1 MIRLIPHS
9 FLLGLRN
16 CREDVAERGR
26 GQTDMH
32 AGRAKTE
39 LTSTRLSRKWVAA
52 GLLVFCPVPA
62 AVAAPELPFAS
73 QFAQW
78 NWEAADPVLVATF
91 FLAGLLSGSFFFAWL
106 MARRRAA
113 HAVILARDLQAEL
126 DEASAIMAAEPHF
139 LYIWHGKETK
149 PSRIVGDLRAIA
161 GVPDDYESRINFGG
175 WLHHRSH
182 ARLIESIAE
191 LRGQGTPFN
200 MVVQTKAGDMLE
212 ADGRAA
218 GGLATLR
225 LRMLTGERL
234 EMSKLAEDY
243 KQLEQQAEALTAI
256 LDKAPMP
263 IWFRDGS
270 GRMNWANKTFA
281 EAVDTEDFRAAIASG
296 AELIGED
303 DRNRTLSTVAGGATA
318 QCRVHAIVNDER
330 RALDVVEIPIA
341 QGSAGLVF
349 DVTDLEEAQTELK
362 RHIQAHAGTLDK
374 IATAVSIFGPDQ
386 RLRFFNTA
394 FVQLWQLDPAW
405 LNDKPTDGEI
415 LDRLREERKLP
426 EEADYRAWKTEH
438 LQTVSKNEEQDVLWH
453 LPDGRTLRVM
463 GEQHP
468 FGGVTY
474 LYENVTEMINLESR
488 YNSLIGVQRETLDN
502 LHEGVALFGSDGRLK
517 LYNPAYANIWHLD
530 AELLNEQP
538 HVSDVIAACRTLMDE
553 DEVWD
558 ELKIGVTSLDDS
570 RRPLGSRLG
579 RPDGAIIDFSSVPLP
594 DGATLLTYVDVT
606 DSSRIERA
614 LRERNDALETA
625 DRLKSEFISH
635 VSYELRTPLTNIIGF
650 TESLTL
656 GMAGELTPKQAEYS
670 AHILSSSNTLLAIV
684 DDILDLAT
692 IDAGVMELDL
702 TRIDVAD
709 ALKAAAG
716 LVHDRIT
723 SKGLVLEVE
732 IARDAGAFYVDE
744 RRIKQVLFNLLSN
757 AIGFSSHGGR
767 IHMGAKR
774 DGNNVLIWVKDNGVG
789 IDPEHHSAVFDR
801 FETRTTGSL
810 HRGAG
815 LGLSIVKSFVEL
827 HGGTATLRSKPQEGT
842 TVLCRFPVRGPAIKA
857 PEADPV
863 PERIMQR
870 AAGE

>member
-1 MIRLIPHS
+1 
-9 FLLGLRN
+9 
-16 CREDVAERGR
+16 
-26 GQTDMH
+26 
-32 AGRAKTE
+32 
-39 LTSTRLSRKWVAA
+39 
-52 GLLVFCPVPA
+52 
-62 AVAAPELPFAS
+62 
-73 QFAQW
+73 
-78 NWEAADPVLVATF
+78 
-91 FLAGLLSGSFFFAWL
+91 
-106 MARRRAA
+106 
-113 HAVILARDLQAEL
+113 
-126 DEASAIMAAEPHF
+126 
-139 LYIWHGKETK
+139 
-149 PSRIVGDLRAIA
+149 
-161 GVPDDYESRINFGG
+161 
-175 WLHHRSH
+175 
-182 ARLIESIAE
+182 
-191 LRGQGTPFN
+191 
-200 MVVQTKAGDMLE
+200 
-212 ADGRAA
+212 
-218 GGLATLR
+218 
-225 LRMLTGERL
+225 
-234 EMSKLAEDY
+234 
-243 KQLEQQAEALTAI
+243 
-256 LDKAPMP
+256 
-263 IWFRDGS
+263 
-270 GRMNWANKTFA
+270 
-281 EAVDTEDFRAAIASG
+281 
-296 AELIGED
+296 
-303 DRNRTLSTVAGGATA
+303 
-318 QCRVHAIVNDER
+318 
-330 RALDVVEIPIA
+330 
-341 QGSAGLVF
+341 
-349 DVTDLEEAQTELK
+349 
-362 RHIQAHAGTLDK
+362 
-374 IATAVSIFGPDQ
+374 
-386 RLRFFNTA
+386 
-394 FVQLWQLDPAW
+394 
-405 LNDKPTDGEI
+405 
-415 LDRLREERKLP
+415 
-426 EEADYRAWKTEH
+426 
-438 LQTVSKNEEQDVLWH
+438 
-453 LPDGRTLRVM
+453 
-463 GEQHP
+463 
-468 FGGVTY
+468 
-474 LYENVTEMINLESR
+474 MINLESR

-530 AELLNEQP
+530 PSVLNEEP

-670 AHILSSSNTLLAIV
+670 THILSSSNTLLAIV

-709 ALKAAAG
+709 TLKAAAG
-716 LVHDRIT
+716 LVHDRIN

-744 RRIKQVLFNLLSN
+744 RRVKQVLFNLLSN
-757 AIGFSSHGGR
+757 AIGFSSQGAH

-774 DGNNVLIWVKDNGVG
+774 DGNNILIWVKDNGSG

-827 HGGTATLRSKPQEGT
+827 HGGTITLQSKLQEGT
-842 TVLCRFPVRGPAIKA
+842 TVLCRFPARGPAIKSSDNE
-857 PEADPV
+857 PE
-863 PERIMQR
+863 PERLLQR